1 MNPIETFIDDLD
13 DQNYYISD
21 EELSQIYAHPVPGL
35 KTGWL
40 YSFLGIFFFWI
51 SGELIYTGIYTMN
64 EVDAPAMIQREGLLF
79 IIFSSIF
86 IVSGLLFLRKG
97 IQHLLLV
104 WCFRKYCKILA
115 GRKLITLEELSQQT
129 HMPLLKL
136 RKALKNM
143 IAKNMFLQGHLN
155 EHATCFITTDKVY
168 QEYVR
173 VVEQWKRRQIQ
184 LDYLGFDREAQDI
197 LTQGNTYLSEIDELA
212 NKITD
217 TNLKG
222 RIEQLHTA
230 MEKIM
235 HIAEQKP
242 SNLASLHTF
251 MTYFIPLSKKLLET
265 YENLQD
271 NPIAVA
277 NVEKMQSEIP
287 QALTSMLDSF
297 QKILNE
303 YSENL
308 SNDISADVRVLE
320 FIMAQN
326 KLVGAK

>member
-1 MNPIETFIDDLD
+1 
-13 DQNYYISD
+13 
-21 EELSQIYAHPVPGL
+21 
-35 KTGWL
+35 
-40 YSFLGIFFFWI
+40 
-51 SGELIYTGIYTMN
+51 MN

-104 WCFRKYCKILA
+104 WRFRKYCKILA